1 MVCNLR
7 FSRDKNLLI
16 LETDDLSV
24 QYYLETIREK
34 YEYIPYKKEWGY
46 TRKLEKIYEPRR
58 GKKAKS
64 GIFEIGPG
72 WAGYLL
78 GVLKSYIPS
87 EQYNQILLD
96 VVYAET
102 YRQVPFPNL
111 RDYQNDD
118 VLFLLK
124 YKRGLM
130 TVNTGYGLALKICR
144 TYLYSEKS
152 GKIGEGCDANTEV
165 ISEISKGSETP

>member
-1 MVCNLR
+1 MMCSLK

-16 LETDDLSV
+16 LETDDPSMG
-24 QYYLETIREK
+24 YYLETKIDK
-34 YEYIPYKKEWGY
+34 YEYIPYQKKWGY
-46 TRKLEKIYEPRR
+46 TSKIVKIYEPRR

-64 GIFEIGPG
+64 GIYEIGPG

-78 GVLKSYIPS
+78 GILKQKISI
-87 EQYNQILLD
+87 EEYNQVLRD
-96 VVYAET
+96 VVYADT
-102 YRQVPFPNL
+102 YRQAPFQEL

-130 TVNTGYGLALKICR
+130 TVNTGYGWPNLNLWKRIN
-144 TYLYSEKS
+144 YIILV
-152 GKIGEGCDANTEV
+152 NWN
-165 ISEISKGSETP
+165 